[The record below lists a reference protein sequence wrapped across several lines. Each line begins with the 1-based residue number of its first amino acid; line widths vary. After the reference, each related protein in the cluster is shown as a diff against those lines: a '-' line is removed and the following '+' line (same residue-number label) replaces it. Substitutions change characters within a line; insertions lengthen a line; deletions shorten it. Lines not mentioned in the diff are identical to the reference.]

1 MEKESLMGKAARIYL
16 MNMVQMVELNDVSE
30 ADRAK
35 LSKAFGVFCARL
47 VRLAESMNAA
57 PDEALEPSGEC
68 PRTISV
74 QNGYGVPLTERY
86 LLSPD
91 VTLEAAGKALTEVLE
106 TLGTVVSR
114 DKDLSEVGR
123 NNKAALT
130 DGGTGKERL

>member
-1 MEKESLMGKAARIYL
+1 MNQEIIMRKAARIYFL
-16 MNMVQMVELNDVSE
+16 KMAQMVELDDVSE

-35 LSKAFGVFCARL
+35 LSNAFGVFCARL
-47 VRLAESMNAA
+47 SRLAESMDAA

-74 QNGYGVPLTERY
+74 KNGYGVPLTERY

-130 DGGTGKERL
+130 GGGE